1 MAASVT
7 IEPPDASQAGE
18 LAELWTSLAAGQ
30 RAYGSHIK
38 AEANTAQIHQSILR
52 HITADRLLIARSDEL
67 RGFVMFSLE
76 QGSFEQ
82 DVRRGFVENLYVRPP
97 DRNDGIGSALLDAA
111 ERALRDRGAET
122 VALNVM
128 ADNEDARRFYRRHGY
143 DPYRVELEK
152 SLDEE

>member
-18 LAELWTSLAAGQ
+18 LAELWTNLAAGQ
-30 RAYGSHIK
+30 RAYGSHIR
-38 AEANTAQIHQSILR
+38 AEANTEQIHQSILR
-52 HITADRLLIARSDEL
+52 HITADRLLIARTDEL
-67 RGFVMFSLE
+67 SGFVMFSLE

-128 ADNEDARRFYRRHGY
+128 ATNEDARRFYRRHGY
-143 DPYRVELEK
+143 GPYRVELEK
-152 SLDEE
+152 SLGEE